1 MHGAF
6 VWARRAL
13 DGQKRRFPARAVELP
28 GKIKQE
34 DGSRDRVE
42 AFFQAIDADDDG
54 ALSLDELLQS
64 FAVIAEARPG

>member
-1 MHGAF
+1 MGAPDT
-6 VWARRAL
+6 R
-13 DGQKRRFPARAVELP
+13 QKRRFPARAVELP

-42 AFFQAIDADDDG
+42 AFQAIDADVDG

-64 FAVIAEARPG
+64 FAIIAEARPG

>member
-1 MHGAF
+1 
-6 VWARRAL
+6 
-13 DGQKRRFPARAVELP
+13 
-28 GKIKQE
+28 
-34 DGSRDRVE
+34 VE